1 MAETTCVRVAAPLS
15 KDQKIHL
22 ETFLVH
28 ARRTYQC
35 ASINFAISSI
45 RVVNKLSFLE
55 FNPIFLAPH
64 AKKKTLCSSVAVIRK
79 CPTSFLSIQTWH
91 QNRLINMLDSVDKNT
106 IIWFVVFFLPPPSN
120 TSSCCDFPK
129 FLFKWSSA

>member
-64 AKKKTLCSSVAVIRK
+64 AKKKLYVPQLQLYVNAQPVSYRSKRGIK
-79 CPTSFLSIQTWH
+79 IG
-91 QNRLINMLDSVDKNT
+91 
-106 IIWFVVFFLPPPSN
+106 
-120 TSSCCDFPK
+120 
-129 FLFKWSSA
+129 